1 MISKERV
8 IELTHMA
15 VYEQHEDKP
24 AHQSGEYYGRDY
36 VGKEILKSIFSGT
49 LAFAVVLGLILLCGI
64 DTFLNRLASDD
75 IVTLII
81 EVGLVYVLFMVLYL
95 AITAIIFSCRF
106 KRGRNQLREYYKRL
120 KKVNKMYDRDEKL
133 KE

>member
-24 AHQSGEYYGRDY
+24 AHQSGEYYDRDY

>member
-24 AHQSGEYYGRDY
+24 AHQSGEYYSRDY
-36 VGKEILKSIFSGT
+36 VGKEVLKSIFSGT

-64 DTFLNRLASDD
+64 DTFLNQLASDD
-75 IVTLII
+75 IVTLAI
-81 EVGLVYVLFMVLYL
+81 EVGLIYVLFMALYL
-95 AITAIIFSCRF
+95 AVTAVIYFFRF

-120 KKVNKMYDRDEKL
+120 KKVNRMYDRDDKL